1 MGRWDTDKHNA
12 NNCVYSSRNTNIKFN
27 LVVRI
32 QMHFKYYCD
41 RKMYTISLKV

>member
-12 NNCVYSSRNTNIKFN
+12 NNCVYSSRNTNIEFN